1 MIYLNNSLTKT
12 VADGIYLKI
21 EDSWLVPPI
30 ESWWDISEGLPV
42 DPEVGDRYGSDGTD
56 EELGWYDGYIY
67 EWDGEEWVESIPVE
81 GWMVWA
87 LFDMVLWFFFS
98 GGWAEVGSD
107 SYLRLDGT
115 NVPTADIYRGS

>member
-81 GWMVWA
+81 GWSR
-87 LFDMVLWFFFS
+87 F
-98 GGWAEVGSD
+98 
-107 SYLRLDGT
+107 
-115 NVPTADIYRGS
+115 